1 MEGHIFI
8 TLSHNDMSE
17 AFFATSNDLLLYE
30 SMKELYSPFFGKLS
44 VRMRYRKRERVR
56 ESQREIYKVLGCI
69 WIIFLIR
76 FEMRLFWNDPF
87 CHIRFVRF
95 KMHLTKQHF
104 QCILNPFSFYFQF
117 ILKWPF
123 ALSVSKSNPFCI
135 FHISFM
141 WFFTRFFMKYF
152 QKKYSPLKN

>member
-1 MEGHIFI
+1 MQNANQKRPSQQQESASEYLCTSIHGMEGHIFI
-8 TLSHNDMSE
+8 TLSHNDVSE

-76 FEMRLFWNDPF
+76 FEMHPF
-87 CHIRFVRF
+87 
-95 KMHLTKQHF
+95 
-104 QCILNPFSFYFQF
+104 
-117 ILKWPF
+117 
-123 ALSVSKSNPFCI
+123 
-135 FHISFM
+135 
-141 WFFTRFFMKYF
+141 
-152 QKKYSPLKN
+152 